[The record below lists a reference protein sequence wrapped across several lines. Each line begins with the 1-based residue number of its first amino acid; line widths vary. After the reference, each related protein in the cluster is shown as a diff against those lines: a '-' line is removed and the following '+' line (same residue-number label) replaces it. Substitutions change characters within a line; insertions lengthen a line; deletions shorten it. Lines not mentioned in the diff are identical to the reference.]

1 MPDEK
6 AMELIARLLSDER
19 LRKSS
24 HFSNK
29 VYADEPII
37 TTGRQM
43 RNFLPDEYRKMR
55 EISRWRPGE
64 GAGRGHL
71 LTEAELFYEQAH
83 VMEDF
88 EDSYPYSGSFRSPFP
103 TYSAMSDR
111 QLRGYFSWRTQVRA
125 GNIEQDCLAFA
136 FVYLYELLCG
146 VGVEN
151 PRDGFEKIRSF
162 WLAWRKFDPT
172 LDRYVRVW
180 LQDYVVYHDLEP
192 ALLNKERSMAFDR
205 ALVRLRHAEQ
215 AAYAGAKAEACTRT
229 SGRKARRAPVLP
241 LPPNAAAEQELFDAL
256 CDLSTFAPGRGRA
269 QSGGSDD
276 VAAPDDLRHVCCA
289 VYARLAEHY
298 ARSRKRGL
306 MESLFGEET
315 ETSHTMFASAVFFDP
330 HTHADADY
338 VLDEI
343 HRYRCRG
350 GYWTCKRVHGSR
362 QKNERLGQILLAT
375 EQRLNRALG
384 AAAEPD
390 QHDEIVPKYLE
401 NIIEREIADWLAWKD
416 AHKTRRVEIDLSSL
430 AGIRAAAASTRE
442 SLLIDEERTGVAP
455 VEPELKT
462 GTDTGTETEPGREDD
477 PKGPARPIS
486 APSVAGTG
494 ADASATHAAA
504 SPAARRGESSTPT
517 DEAEHEE
524 AFTSRTDGSAISRE
538 VSAFAPPR
546 EDGSQRAARPLD
558 GLPTACGV
566 EQAGVT
572 SGETPSKDGS
582 RALADAPAGAVQDG
596 PLDAAQ
602 AAYVRALLYNDDAA
616 RENAIAASGLTED
629 MLADAINE
637 ALFDQIGDTVLEFT
651 PTGAELIED
660 YADDVKGL
668 IDHD

>member
-6 AMELIARLLSDER
+6 AMELIARLLADER

-83 VMEDF
+83 FMEDF

-146 VGVEN
+146 VGVDS

-180 LQDYVVYHDLEP
+180 LQDYVVYHDLDP

-215 AAYAGAKAEACTRT
+215 AACAGAKAEAGTRT
-229 SGRKARRAPVLP
+229 SGRKTRRAPVLP

-256 CDLSTFAPGRGRA
+256 CDLSTYEPGRGRA
-269 QSGGSDD
+269 QSGSSSGATDSGCS
-276 VAAPDDLRHVCCA
+276 DDLRHVCCA

-330 HTHADADY
+330 RRHADAEY

-375 EQRLNRALG
+375 EQHLSRALG
-384 AAAEPD
+384 KAAGPE

-401 NIIEREIADWLAWKD
+401 NIIEREIADWFAWKD
-416 AHKTRRVEIDLSSL
+416 AHKTRHVEIDLSSL

-455 VEPELKT
+455 VEPELNS
-462 GTDTGTETEPGREDD
+462 DTE
-477 PKGPARPIS
+477 
-486 APSVAGTG
+486 AGTG
-494 ADASATHAAA
+494 ADAEQGAGTESSVDAPTAPESDRSLDVVGI
-504 SPAARRGESSTPT
+504 SPAAGTVAKVPTPLTAAPSKGNAPVVPQEDGVPGNTSLLDASLAAPAEGHAGAPRERASSQV
-517 DEAEHEE
+517 DSHE
-524 AFTSRTDGSAISRE
+524 TDGS
-538 VSAFAPPR
+538 P
-546 EDGSQRAARPLD
+546 DGAA
-558 GLPTACGV
+558 
-566 EQAGVT
+566 
-572 SGETPSKDGS
+572 
-582 RALADAPAGAVQDG
+582 QDG
-596 PLDAAQ
+596 PLDATQ

-616 RENAIAASGLTED
+616 RANAIAASGLTED

-651 PTGAELIED
+651 PAGAELIED

>member
-83 VMEDF
+83 FMEDF

-151 PRDGFEKIRSF
+151 PREGFEKIRSF

-180 LQDYVVYHDLEP
+180 LQDYVVYHDLDP

-205 ALVRLRHAEQ
+205 ALVRLRHAEE
-215 AAYAGAKAEACTRT
+215 AACAGAKTEAGTRT

-256 CDLSTFAPGRGRA
+256 CDLSTYAPGRGRA
-269 QSGGSDD
+269 QSGSSDG
-276 VAAPDDLRHVCCA
+276 AADSGCSDDLRHACCA

-330 HTHADADY
+330 RRHADADY

-350 GYWTCKRVHGSR
+350 GYWTCTRVHGSR

-384 AAAEPD
+384 KAAGPE

-416 AHKTRRVEIDLSSL
+416 AHKTRHVEIDLSSL

-462 GTDTGTETEPGREDD
+462 DAGDDAAVHAGRRDD
-477 PKGPARPIS
+477 PKGPARSTSIPATVGTVADAPTTLVDTTSEESGDEAS
-486 APSVAGTG
+486 APRTTDVAASNEGNDIV
-494 ADASATHAAA
+494 AAREDDAQKDANLPGIDLVSHAAEKTA
-504 SPAARRGESSTPT
+504 AARGEWPNRG
-517 DEAEHEE
+517 DA
-524 AFTSRTDGSAISRE
+524 RE
-538 VSAFAPPR
+538 
-546 EDGSQRAARPLD
+546 
-558 GLPTACGV
+558 
-566 EQAGVT
+566 
-572 SGETPSKDGS
+572 
-582 RALADAPAGAVQDG
+582 LADATADVPTGAAQDG

-616 RENAIAASGLTED
+616 RANAIAASGLTED